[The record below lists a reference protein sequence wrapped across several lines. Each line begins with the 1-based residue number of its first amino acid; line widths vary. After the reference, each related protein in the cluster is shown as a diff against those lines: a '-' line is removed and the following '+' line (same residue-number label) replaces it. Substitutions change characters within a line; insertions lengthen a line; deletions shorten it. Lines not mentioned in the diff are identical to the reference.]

1 MNSKSRAQAKAC
13 GYRQKPT
20 RRLKPAATTSMYDLI
35 TIGDIKLDT
44 FVVLDGNGQQCS
56 LKMPEAKLCLD
67 YGAKIDV
74 QVVDS
79 QIAGSAPN
87 VAVGLSRMKKK
98 TAVLS
103 VMGEDTT
110 RPLAMEMLAREQVD
124 TSLIEIAK
132 GEKSTFSVV
141 LNYAGEKTILT
152 GHIKHEYHLPKSFPK
167 PEWLYVGEMGEGYE
181 KIYKQVIAYAK
192 DDGVHIVMNPGSIQV
207 EEHKPALFELL
218 KYLEVLFI
226 NREEAQIISGS
237 KSLEIHKLAGALY
250 KFGPKHV
257 IITDGPHGSYEY
269 GGHELRFCPI
279 FPGKLVEATG
289 AGDAFA
295 SGYLG
300 AVLHGESCSEGLRW
314 GSVNSASV
322 VGHVGPTKG
331 LLSATEIRTRLKK
344 KSGFRVKTV

>member
-1 MNSKSRAQAKAC
+1 
-13 GYRQKPT
+13 
-20 RRLKPAATTSMYDLI
+20 MYNLI

-44 FVVLDGNGQQCS
+44 FVVLDGNGAQCC

-87 VAVGLSRMKKK
+87 VAVGLARMKKK

-110 RPLAMEMLAREQVD
+110 RPLAMEVLARENVD

-141 LNYAGEKTILT
+141 LNYKGEKTILT
-152 GHIKHEYHLPKSFPK
+152 GHIKHEYHLPKAFPK
-167 PEWLYVGEMGEGYE
+167 PGWLYVGEMGEGYE
-181 KIYKQVIAYAK
+181 KIYKQLIAYAK
-192 DDGVHIVMNPGSIQV
+192 KDGVHIAMNPGSIQV
-207 EEHKPALFELL
+207 EEHTSTLYALL
-218 KYLEVLFI
+218 KHLEVLFV
-226 NREEAQIISGS
+226 NREEAQILTGS
-237 KSLEIHKLAGALY
+237 KSLEVHKLAGALY

-269 GGHELRFCPI
+269 GGRDLNYCSV
-279 FPGKLVEATG
+279 FPGKLIEATG

-300 AVLHGESCSEGLRW
+300 AVMSLESCSEGLRW
-314 GSVNSASV
+314 GSVNAASV
-322 VGHVGPTKG
+322 VGYVGPTKG
-331 LLSATEIRTRLKK
+331 LLSATEIRKRLKAK
-344 KSGFRVKTV
+344 PAFNVTTV

>member
-1 MNSKSRAQAKAC
+1 
-13 GYRQKPT
+13 
-20 RRLKPAATTSMYDLI
+20 MYDLI

-44 FVVLDGNGQQCS
+44 FVVLDGKNQQCT
-56 LKMPEAKLCLD
+56 LNMPEAKLCLD

-74 QVVDS
+74 QIVDS

-87 VAVGLSRMKKK
+87 VAIGLARMKKK

-110 RPLAMEMLAREQVD
+110 RPLAMEVLARENVG
-124 TSLIEIAK
+124 TSLIEVAK
-132 GEKSTFSVV
+132 REKSTFSVV

-167 PEWLYVGEMGEGYE
+167 PTWLYVGEMGIGYE
-181 KIYKQVIAYAK
+181 KIYKQVVAYAK
-192 DDGVHIVMNPGSIQV
+192 KDGVHIVMNPGSIQV
-207 EEHKPALFELL
+207 EERKPALYELL

-226 NREEAQIISGS
+226 NREEAQLISGS
-237 KSLEIHKLAGALY
+237 KSLEIHRLAGELY

-269 GGHELRFCPI
+269 GGRDLRFCPI
-279 FPGKLVEATG
+279 FPGKLIEATG

-300 AVLHGESCSEGLRW
+300 AVMNGESCSEGLRW
-314 GSVNSASV
+314 GAVNAVSV
-322 VGHVGPTKG
+322 VGFVGPTKG
-331 LLSATEIRTRLKK
+331 LLAPTEIRKRLKTK
-344 KSGFRVKTV
+344 PGFNVKTV